1 MSEGATPSSE
11 LRVESFAPLVSPGQA
26 RKGVSFESRIAQLRA
41 LCEQHGH
48 ALPTAEHGSDLVRW
62 ASRQRTLYRQG
73 SLPEAVVEE
82 LDAVHF
88 VWDPLQA
95 AWDARFEELE
105 AFYRAHAHCN
115 VPADGGP
122 LGSWVAPQRHPN
134 PNRTRNRNRNRDRD
148 RNPHPHPHPHNRP
161 RPGQVARQRRQYR
174 QGSLRP
180 ERQEA
185 LAGVDFEWDPAAA
198 RWERSLAQYA
208 GVRLKLRLRLRA
220 RDRVRVRVRVRWER
234 SLAQYAAAR

>member
-1 MSEGATPSSE
+1 MLAIILSACPSFLAHAACPLSRSRRPISQSAHPACCRMSEGATPSSE

-26 RKGVSFESRIAQLRA
+26 RKGVSFERRIAQLRA

-73 SLPEAVVEE
+73 SLPEAVIEE

-105 AFYRAHAHCN
+105 AFYRAHGHCN
-115 VPADGGP
+115 VPADGP
-122 LGSWVAPQRHPN
+122 LGSW
-134 PNRTRNRNRNRDRD
+134 
-148 RNPHPHPHPHNRP
+148 
-161 RPGQVARQRRQYR
+161 VARQRRQYR

-180 ERQEA
+180 ERHEA
-185 LAGVDFEWDPAAA
+185 LAGLDFEWDPAAA
-198 RWERSLAQYA
+198 RWERSF
-208 GVRLKLRLRLRA
+208 
-220 RDRVRVRVRVRWER
+220 
-234 SLAQYAAAR
+234 AQYAAARRAGAAVPPPLARWASRQRKARAAG